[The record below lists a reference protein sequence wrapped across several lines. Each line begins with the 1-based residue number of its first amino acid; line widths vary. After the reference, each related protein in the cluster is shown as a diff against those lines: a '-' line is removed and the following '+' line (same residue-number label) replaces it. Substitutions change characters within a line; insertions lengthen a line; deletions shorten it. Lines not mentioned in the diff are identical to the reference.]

1 MGFFILK
8 KGWFKNKAIFFW
20 FWIKIYFKNSDILRG
35 IITMSCLGSFDLDWI
50 IFHFSIKGVFSHY
63 DWSLS
68 WTELSKDQNIY
79 FWIFFYTHFLKIYS
93 VSLCPTVKTGG
104 QTISCKLGLN
114 SKRSCALNQFVVST
128 IKLAWIWF
136 YFSSFKQA
144 CKPQSYAGLKL
155 RQTHLSTRVKWKATI
170 AAKNPNSG

>member
-1 MGFFILK
+1 MGFFIIK
-8 KGWFKNKAIFFW
+8 KGLFKNASKVIVCW
-20 FWIKIYFKNSDILRG
+20 FWRIIYFKNSDILRG

-79 FWIFFYTHFLKIYS
+79 FWIFFTHFLKIYS

-114 SKRSCALNQFVVST
+114 SKRSCAQNQFVVSK
-128 IKLAWIWF
+128 IKLAWILVLF
-136 YFSSFKQA
+136 FFLHSN
-144 CKPQSYAGLKL
+144 KL
-155 RQTHLSTRVKWKATI
+155 ASHEATLVW
-170 AAKNPNSG
+170 NYDRPT